1 MPSRNLDGADGLG
14 GADGLDS
21 LGGSDGL
28 DDLDGLGGLD
38 GRTVGTRQNE
48 SSLPGRRPCRC
59 ELPCGH
65 VCSTRREKQKRFYSE
80 RSLFQNSKVCARCAV
95 GRALSRLMGV
105 TAV

>member
-1 MPSRNLDGADGLG
+1 DPRTRRSAVPSRKCAGGL

-28 DDLDGLGGLD
+28 DGLDGLGGFGVLGGLGGLD

-59 ELPCGH
+59 EPPCGH
-65 VCSTRREKQKRFYSE
+65 VCSTRREKQVR
-80 RSLFQNSKVCARCAV
+80 
-95 GRALSRLMGV
+95 
-105 TAV
+105 